1 MINYGKHYIDQ
12 DDIDAVTEVLKSDFL
27 TTGPQVK
34 RFEFKLCEYTGYRHC
49 VAVNSG
55 TAALHAACYAINI
68 KPGDEVIVPAISFIA
83 TANCVRYCG
92 GKPVFA
98 DIDPDTLL
106 IDPESIKKLITPK
119 TKAIISM
126 DYAGQLCD
134 YAAIRKICN
143 DNKLFFISDSCHSF
157 GGINSIAE
165 NQKLLFIKL
174 IPDIICYSFHPVK
187 NVTTGEGGAMLTNL
201 IDCHYNAQR
210 LRNHGRNED
219 HESYTLG
226 YNYRMSDIHAAL
238 GISQL
243 KKQLKFQIR
252 RYEIAEKYHEELK
265 CEKLKQL
272 KDRIHVYHLFV
283 IKVKNRYEFQ
293 KYMMQNGIN
302 CVVHY
307 QPIYSHTYYSSDY
320 ENGIN
325 NCLNTE
331 KIRDHIISI
340 PIYYSLSDIQQ
351 DHIIKCINDFM
362 ELKDND

>member
-1 MINYGKHYIDQ
+1 MINYGKHFIDD
-12 DDIDAVTEVLKSDFL
+12 DDIKAVTEVLKSDYL

-34 RFEFKLCEYTGYRHC
+34 RFEFKLCEYTGYSHC

-83 TANCVRYCG
+83 TANCIKYCG

-106 IDPESIKKLITPK
+106 IDPESIKKLITSK

-134 YAAIRKICN
+134 YETIRKICD
-143 DNKLFFISDSCHSF
+143 DNKLFFISDSCHAF
-157 GGINSIAE
+157 GAINSIAE
-165 NQKLLFIKL
+165 NQ
-174 IPDIICYSFHPVK
+174 IPDIVCYSFHPVK
-187 NVTTGEGGAMLTNL
+187 HITTGEGGAMLTND
-201 IDCHYNAQR
+201 INYCFRGQY
-210 LRNHGRNED
+210 LRNHGRNEGY
-219 HESYTLG
+219 EAYTIG

-243 KKQLKFQIR
+243 KKYTNQLSLQLR
-252 RYEIAEKYHEELK
+252 LYQIAEKYHEELK

-293 KYMMQNGIN
+293 KHMMQNGIN

-320 ENGIN
+320 EDGIN
-325 NCLNTE
+325 NCPNAE

-340 PIYYSLSDIQQ
+340 PIYYSLTDKEQDKIIELINKFTEIERSD
-351 DHIIKCINDFM
+351 
-362 ELKDND
+362 